1 VPEHTP
7 SAVADALESIL
18 TDARRRASMATAARD
33 ASARYALPAIAGQ
46 YDSWFSEL
54 VA

>member
-1 VPEHTP
+1 
-7 SAVADALESIL
+7 
-18 TDARRRASMATAARD
+18 MGAAAKE
-33 ASARYALPAIAGQ
+33 ASARFALPAIAGQ